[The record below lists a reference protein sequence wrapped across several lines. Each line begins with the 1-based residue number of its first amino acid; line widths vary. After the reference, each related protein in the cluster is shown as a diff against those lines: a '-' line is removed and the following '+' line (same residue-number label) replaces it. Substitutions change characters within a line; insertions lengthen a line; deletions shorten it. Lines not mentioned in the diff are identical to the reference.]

1 MGLAILVLGL
11 AVFLASH
18 LFVRSRS
25 RRAAAI
31 ARLGEIP
38 YRIVFSLISI
48 LAVVLIVIGFAQYR
62 AAEWIDVWYPPL
74 WMRHIT
80 VALMLPAVIL
90 LVAAFVPGH
99 IKIWSKYPALVAV
112 KLWAFAHLLANG
124 DLGSILMF
132 GTFLAWAVI
141 ARIAL
146 KRQPQES
153 PKPLPSKHRLWIND
167 TVAVLAGVL
176 IYLALGFV
184 FHPLYIGVPVFGA

>member
-1 MGLAILVLGL
+1 MGLAVLVLGL

-25 RRAAAI
+25 RRAAAM

-38 YRIVFSLISI
+38 YRIVFSLVSI

-62 AAEWIDVWYPPL
+62 AAEWIDIWYPPL
-74 WMRHIT
+74 WMRHVT
-80 VALMLPAVIL
+80 VVLVLPAVIL

-99 IKIWSKYPALVAV
+99 LKIWSKYPALVAV
-112 KLWAFAHLLANG
+112 KLWALAHLLSNG

-146 KRQPQES
+146 KRQPPEGT
-153 PKPLPSKHRLWIND
+153 KPLPSERRLWIND
-167 TVAVLAGVL
+167 AVAVIAGML